1 MNRTMIT
8 ATNTMSQLQ
17 LKLDLISNNMANINT
32 TGFKSKEGTFS
43 QLLYQQFD
51 NQPLEQKE
59 KGRLTPDGIRLGV
72 GAYLGMVKLNLAQ
85 GSLKTTDRELDVAL
99 TKPDLFFKVQPGD
112 SNENTV
118 QYTRDGTFYL
128 SPSSNAEDQFNLVT
142 ANGDYILNQ
151 LNEPIVISG
160 QVNNISISEEGTLLV
175 NTNNG
180 NQQFDLGVISVK
192 NPQYMERKSG
202 NLLALTNNF
211 AALGINEGDI
221 YTDLVGMNRQNI
233 SMTQGAL
240 ESSNV
245 DMSKEMTELINT
257 QRQYQF
263 QSRSVTLADQMMG
276 LINGVR

>member
-59 KGRLTPDGIRLGV
+59 KGRMTPNGIRLGV

-99 TKPDLFFKVQPGD
+99 TKPDLFFKVQPAD

-118 QYTRDGTFYL
+118 QFTRDGTFYL

-175 NTNNG
+175 NTSNG

-202 NLLALTNNF
+202 NLLELTNNF

>member
-1 MNRTMIT
+1 
-8 ATNTMSQLQ
+8 
-17 LKLDLISNNMANINT
+17 
-32 TGFKSKEGTFS
+32 
-43 QLLYQQFD
+43 
-51 NQPLEQKE
+51 
-59 KGRLTPDGIRLGV
+59 
-72 GAYLGMVKLNLAQ
+72 
-85 GSLKTTDRELDVAL
+85 
-99 TKPDLFFKVQPGD
+99 
-112 SNENTV
+112 
-118 QYTRDGTFYL
+118 
-128 SPSSNAEDQFNLVT
+128 
-142 ANGDYILNQ
+142 
-151 LNEPIVISG
+151 
-160 QVNNISISEEGTLLV
+160 
-175 NTNNG
+175 
-180 NQQFDLGVISVK
+180 
-192 NPQYMERKSG
+192 MERKSG